1 MVTLSNCGALP
12 RATSARR
19 WPPPVPA
26 AGTRPGWKPSTPRV
40 PDRGLDLSPLRT
52 LTPKSARSA
61 VIAAGSALALSAV
74 VLGSAAT
81 SSPALTAAAATRPT
95 VQLVSA
101 VSPAA
106 RQAVSLTPRQIAR
119 RMFGAFHWRPRRQF
133 KYLNR
138 LWDAESGWR
147 VNAVNPWSGACGIPQ
162 AVPCSKMASVGADY
176 RTSARVQILWGLRY
190 IAAVYGKPRM
200 AWIHEVQDGWY

>member
-1 MVTLSNCGALP
+1 MVTLSSQGALP

-19 WPPPVPA
+19 WPPPTPA
-26 AGTRPGWKPSTPRV
+26 GGTRPGWKPSTRCV

-52 LTPKSARSA
+52 PTAKSVRSA
-61 VIAAGSALALSAV
+61 AIATGSALALSAV

-81 SSPALTAAAATRPT
+81 PSPALTAAAATRPT

-101 VSPAA
+101 VTPAA

-133 KYLNR
+133 RFLNM
-138 LWDAESGWR
+138 LWDRESGWN
-147 VNAVNPWSGACGIPQ
+147 VHAQNPWSGAYGIPQ
-162 AVPCSKMASVGADY
+162 AVPGGKMASAGPDWQN
-176 RTSARVQILWGLRY
+176 SARTQILWGLRY
-190 IAAVYGKPRM
+190 IAAVYGKPRI

>member
-1 MVTLSNCGALP
+1 
-12 RATSARR
+12 
-19 WPPPVPA
+19 
-26 AGTRPGWKPSTPRV
+26 
-40 PDRGLDLSPLRT
+40 
-52 LTPKSARSA
+52 
-61 VIAAGSALALSAV
+61 VITAGSALALSAV

-81 SSPALTAAAATRPT
+81 PSPAVTAGAATRPT

-106 RQAVSLTPRQIAR
+106 GQAVSLTPRQIAQ

-133 KYLNR
+133 RFLNL
-138 LWDAESGWR
+138 LWDVESGWR

-162 AVPCSKMASVGADY
+162 AIPCSKMASVGPDY
-176 RTSARVQILWGLRY
+176 RTDARVQILWGLRY
-190 IAAVYGKPRM
+190 IAAIYGKPRF

>member
-1 MVTLSNCGALP
+1 
-12 RATSARR
+12 
-19 WPPPVPA
+19 
-26 AGTRPGWKPSTPRV
+26 V

-52 LTPKSARSA
+52 LTPRSVRSA

-81 SSPALTAAAATRPT
+81 SSPALTAAAATRPA
-95 VQLVSA
+95 VQLVGA
-101 VSPAA
+101 VTPAA
-106 RQAVSLTPRQIAR
+106 GQAVSLTPRQIAR

-133 KYLNR
+133 RFLNR
-138 LWDAESGWR
+138 LWDVESSWN

-162 AVPCSKMASVGADY
+162 AVPCSKMASAGADY

-200 AWIHEVQDGWY
+200 AWIHEVRDGWY

>member
-1 MVTLSNCGALP
+1 
-12 RATSARR
+12 
-19 WPPPVPA
+19 
-26 AGTRPGWKPSTPRV
+26 V

-74 VLGSAAT
+74 VLGPAAT
-81 SSPALTAAAATRPT
+81 SSPALTPAAATRPT
-95 VQLVSA
+95 IQLVSS
-101 VSPAA
+101 VSPA

-138 LWDAESGWR
+138 LWDVESSWR
-147 VNAVNPWSGACGIPQ
+147 VSAVNPWSGACGIPQ
-162 AVPCSKMASVGADY
+162 AVPCSKMASVGPDY
-176 RTSARVQILWGLRY
+176 RTDARVQILWGLRY
-190 IAAVYGKPRM
+190 IAAVYGKPRF
-200 AWIHEVQDGWY
+200 AWIHEVEDGWY

>member
-1 MVTLSNCGALP
+1 
-12 RATSARR
+12 
-19 WPPPVPA
+19 
-26 AGTRPGWKPSTPRV
+26 
-40 PDRGLDLSPLRT
+40 LSPLST
-52 LTPKSARSA
+52 LTAKSARSA

-81 SSPALTAAAATRPT
+81 PAPSLTAAAATRPT
-95 VQLVSA
+95 VRLVSA
-101 VSPAA
+101 VTPAA
-106 RQAVSLTPRQIAR
+106 RDAVSLTPRQIAR

-133 KYLNR
+133 RYLNM
-138 LWDAESGWR
+138 LWDVESGWR

-162 AVPCSKMASVGADY
+162 AVPCAKMASAGADF

-190 IAAVYGKPRM
+190 IAAVYGKPRI